1 MKTINQLAMNALI
14 KILNANSHLI
24 TEENMNIINNTIDY
38 NDRCTKIIEL
48 INKLYGAT
56 S

>member
-14 KILNANSHLI
+14 KVLNANSHLI
-24 TEENMNIINNTIDY
+24 DEEDKEIINDTIDY

-48 INKLYGAT
+48 INKLYGVT
-56 S
+56 T